1 MGHRAWTCIS
11 PTLLLSMGLL
21 FTMTPQVSA
30 FAQTPLPLS
39 GTAPRGN
46 SVPILSQTDQTAL
59 QRAIMGSSR
68 IEPARDRWRNPSA
81 TLQFFGVR
89 SGDTVIEIW
98 PGQGWYTSI
107 LGPYLKQGSGRL
119 IIGHFDATSTNST
132 IVRQI
137 VDAYQARFTSNPA
150 TYGAVNVVPFGP
162 RSSAL
167 GPPGTVDSVLT
178 FRNIHNWMAQ
188 GWAEKAFGDFYQVL
202 KPGGILGIEEH
213 RGRIDEPQ
221 DPLAGDGYVR
231 EDFVIQMAREAG
243 FEFIGRSEINA
254 NAADNRDHPFGVWT
268 LPPVSRTSPLGQR
281 DDPGFDRTRYTA
293 IGESDR
299 MTLRFRKPVNAT
311 SVPPLPGGRWSSVVV
326 APSASAARSAPPPTS
341 PSRPFTGAL
350 SGPLSG
356 AVSRPVPVIAP
367 PVIAPPVIAP
377 PVFAPTVFAP
387 TVIASPVI
395 APTVTA
401 ARTSPL
407 SIVPKPAELRTNRIE
422 PPANSQATTPQID
435 QRVTPAELTPS
446 IITLPTEITPAPD
459 TKPAQPPELAPF
471 PELETTPKPEIA
483 IVTEDAAMPTAIPAL
498 PLAANAPITTTPTQ
512 RARPATRRTR
522 ARPAVAKTQPV
533 LRPAPAAKTVK
544 QSEPISRAAPVR
556 PARPVRSSRQTEA
569 PVARVSAAKAPAVIA
584 TPRQQRAPTPKSAP
598 KATARAPVTARNAV
612 QARTK
617 KAVPPV
623 APPVATRPSTRPS
636 STPKAAPPP
645 KKKKTSPATPANSN
659 KPDWVVPRARN

>member
-254 NAADNRDHPFGVWT
+254 NPADNRDHPFGVWT

-281 DDPGFDRTRYTA
+281 DDPGFDRTRFTA

-299 MTLRFRKPVNAT
+299 MTLRFRKPIT
-311 SVPPLPGGRWSSVVV
+311 SISAPPLPGGRWSSVVI

-341 PSRPFTGAL
+341 PTRPF
-350 SGPLSG
+350 SGPLSN
-356 AVSRPVPVIAP
+356 ALSRATSRPVPVIAP
-367 PVIAPPVIAP
+367 PVIAPPVVARP
-377 PVFAPTVFAP
+377 
-387 TVIASPVI
+387 VIASPVI
-395 APTVTA
+395 LPPITA
-401 ARTSPL
+401 ASTSPL
-407 SIVPKPAELRTNRIE
+407 PIVPKPAELRTNTLE
-422 PPANSQATTPQID
+422 PPANSQATAPQID
-435 QRVTPAELTPS
+435 QRVTPVELTQP
-446 IITLPTEITPAPD
+446 IITPPTEIAPAPD
-459 TKPAQPPELAPF
+459 AKSAEPPVPAPP
-471 PELETTPKPEIA
+471 LEVDTTPKPEIE
-483 IVTEDAAMPTAIPAL
+483 IVTVDAAVPAAIPVL
-498 PLAANAPITTTPTQ
+498 PSAANAPNNTISTQ
-512 RARPATRRTR
+512 RARPATRRSR

-569 PVARVSAAKAPAVIA
+569 PAARVPAAKAPAAKAPAVIA

-645 KKKKTSPATPANSN
+645 KKKKTSPATPVNSN